1 MRFIITVIVALLLT
15 ACTTTSPSPE
25 SSDNNQSKSIASTV
39 PHELQPEVQTSLPD
53 SSEFTE
59 YNNFEAN
66 ITSHDYDIEGR
77 YKLRRGLYMHGG
89 QNRGEIVNAYLVIE
103 KLDDNNFGYYYADK
117 TAKLPPNSTFGIF
130 YYDKEAK
137 KFHQKIIDGNSLI
150 IRKGGINIIKDG
162 DRLKITIR
170 QSPGRKIIIWE
181 KTEQIDIEQALLLD
195 NAIEE
200 ARDSYV
206 QVYQKNF
213 EKLSENEGSFFGF
226 F

>member
-1 MRFIITVIVALLLT
+1 VFYPHR
-15 ACTTTSPSPE
+15 
-25 SSDNNQSKSIASTV
+25 SDQSV
-39 PHELQPEVQTSLPD
+39 EC
-53 SSEFTE
+53 
-59 YNNFEAN
+59 
-66 ITSHDYDIEGR
+66 
-77 YKLRRGLYMHGG
+77 
-89 QNRGEIVNAYLVIE
+89 
-103 KLDDNNFGYYYADK
+103 
-117 TAKLPPNSTFGIF
+117 STFGIF

-213 EKLSENEGSFFGF
+213 EILSVNEGAFF
-226 F
+226 